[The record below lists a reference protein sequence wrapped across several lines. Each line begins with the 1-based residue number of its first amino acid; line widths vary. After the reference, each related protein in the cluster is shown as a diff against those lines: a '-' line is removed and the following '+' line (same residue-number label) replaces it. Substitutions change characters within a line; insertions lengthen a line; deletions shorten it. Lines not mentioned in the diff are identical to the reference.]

1 MILVTGGLGFI
12 GLHAARGLLDL
23 GEKVVLT
30 QYQVPR
36 MPDFIKD
43 EVDKRAFIEQL
54 DVTDG
59 DRVLEICRKHAV
71 DGIVHMVSPDSD
83 LGSAGYYR
91 IVMTGLLNVLE
102 AGRICGVKRLTVASS
117 QTTYTGVKEGPFRED
132 MPLRT
137 TANNQGEAF
146 KKSME
151 VLSHYYGQREEL
163 DVVAMRIGAIYGPLY
178 HSMGHLVSRMVH
190 AAVEGTEVEAR
201 SGFGQ
206 GSRDVYA
213 GDGGDMC
220 YAKDCGRG
228 IALLQ
233 TAARLEHRCY
243 NIGSGRPTSNA
254 EVLAAIQSL
263 VPGFRMDLKDGTGPS
278 FRADAYMDISRIQV
292 ETDYRPDFLIDKAVP
307 DYVAWLRAGNAQ

>member
-178 HSMGHLVSRMVH
+178 TRWATWSAAWSTPPSRGRRSRLGAGSARAHGMFTRAM
-190 AAVEGTEVEAR
+190 AATCTPR
-201 SGFGQ
+201 
-206 GSRDVYA
+206 
-213 GDGGDMC
+213 
-220 YAKDCGRG
+220 
-228 IALLQ
+228 
-233 TAARLEHRCY
+233 TAAAASLCCRPPPGWSTTATTSAPAGRPRTPRFSPRSRVSSR
-243 NIGSGRPTSNA
+243 GSGW
-254 EVLAAIQSL
+254 I
-263 VPGFRMDLKDGTGPS
+263 
-278 FRADAYMDISRIQV
+278 
-292 ETDYRPDFLIDKAVP
+292 
-307 DYVAWLRAGNAQ
+307 